1 MSVSRKSVQRNGP
14 ALPIYGDTPERRV
27 LNLAEVG
34 LPEVPVL
41 GSSHCGR
48 LTAPGYV
55 HQHPG
60 CFEIGL
66 CLRGALTLLSN
77 GAEHRIMPGD
87 LYLNKP
93 GDRHCITENPKG
105 TITQWI
111 IIRAPQKGKP
121 FLRLTLQESRDIWKQ
136 LSRLPCHVAAKTD
149 AVKQAFAQ
157 LFRYYGQPPGT
168 HRTVGLL
175 SSCISLLIAVLDA
188 APQERALTR
197 LRLIEQL
204 AADIRDN
211 PEREFRL
218 DFLARKAG
226 LSVPLVIAQF
236 KQVTGLPPYHFQL
249 SCRLEKA
256 KRLLASTPASI
267 TQIAFDLGFCA
278 SQHFSSHFK
287 RAFGLSPK
295 IWRRQASDGQQERA
309 GNGSVRAPT
318 RNPAHAPV
326 AITPA

>member
-1 MSVSRKSVQRNGP
+1 MNVSRKP
-14 ALPIYGDTPERRV
+14 ARRSGRLALVYGDTPERRV
-27 LNLAEVG
+27 LDLAEVG
-34 LPEVPVL
+34 LPEVPML
-41 GSSHCGR
+41 GASHCGQR
-48 LTAPGYV
+48 TAPGYV

-93 GDRHCITENPKG
+93 EDRHCITENPKG

-111 IIRAPQKGKP
+111 IIRSPQKGRP
-121 FLRLTLQESRDIWKQ
+121 FLRLTLEEARDIWAQ
-136 LSRLPCHVAAKTD
+136 LNSFPCHVVAKTD
-149 AVKQAFAQ
+149 AVKHAFSQ

-168 HRTVGLL
+168 YRTVGLV
-175 SSCISLLIAVLDA
+175 SACISLLMAVLDA
-188 APQERALTR
+188 APQERAVTR

-204 AADIRDN
+204 AADIREN

-218 DFLARKAG
+218 DFLARKAR
-226 LSVPLVIAQF
+226 LSTPLVIAQF
-236 KQVTGLPPYHFQL
+236 KQVTGLPPYHYQL

-256 KRLLASTPASI
+256 KFLLASTETPI

-278 SQHFSSHFK
+278 SQHFSGHFK
-287 RAFGLSPK
+287 RAFGVSPK
-295 IWRRQASDGQQERA
+295 VWRRQASAEKSG
-309 GNGSVRAPT
+309 
-318 RNPAHAPV
+318 
-326 AITPA
+326 